1 MFVDSLDGEEWK
13 EIPGFNGAYMVSNY
27 GRVLSVSR
35 TVRSGKTNFVKTK
48 DIIMKSHK
56 NKKGYD
62 KVSFNLNGKTKSVF
76 VHRLVATAFIA
87 NPNNKPQVNHIDG
100 NKSNNVVLNLEWCT
114 NGENQI
120 HAYSLGL
127 NKVTGRAGRKKIRV
141 RQIDPITGIA
151 IAEYD
156 SLADAGR
163 KTDAHWIN
171 IRNAA
176 LGKRKTAGGYQ
187 WAFA

>member
-35 TVRSGKTNFVKTK
+35 IVRSGKTNFVKTK
-48 DIIMKSHK
+48 DIIMTKRP

-62 KVSFNLNGKTKSVF
+62 KVCLNLNGKTKSVF
-76 VHRLVATAFIA
+76 VHRLVAIAFIA

-100 NKSNNVVLNLEWCT
+100 NKSNNLVSNLEWCT

-120 HAYSLGL
+120 HAYRLGL
-127 NKVTGRAGRKKIRV
+127 NKVTGRAGRKKRRV

-151 IAEYD
+151 MAEYG

-163 KTDAHWIN
+163 KTGANCVN
-171 IRNAA
+171 IRKAA
-176 LGKRKTAGGYQ
+176 LGQRKTAGGYQ